1 MYQVG
6 QKVFY
11 GSHGVC
17 TLLAV
22 ETKIVDRKQ
31 VSYYAL
37 APVEHPD
44 ARYYIPTQNP
54 AALAKLSPLME
65 PAELKAVFTGP
76 MDLSVWVADENRRKQ
91 RYRELISSGDR
102 RSLIA
107 MVYALYEHKKQQ
119 EEQGRKFHLCDENF
133 LRDAQKLISMEV
145 AVVLDLSVSEAEACV
160 SNWLN
165 K

>member
-17 TLLAV
+17 AV
-22 ETKIVDRKQ
+22 LDIETKIVDRKP
-31 VSYYAL
+31 VRYFAL
-37 APVEHPD
+37 APLDHPD
-44 ARYYIPTQNP
+44 ARYYIPTENP
-54 AALAKLSPLME
+54 TALSKISPLME
-65 PAELKAVFTGP
+65 RKELEDLFAGP
-76 MDLSVWVADENRRKQ
+76 IDQSIWVNDENRRKQ
-91 RYRELISSGDR
+91 CYRQLISSGDR

-107 MVYALYEHKKQQ
+107 MIYALNLHRKQQ

-133 LRDAQKLISMEV
+133 LRDAQKLICSEV
-145 AVVLDLSVSEAEACV
+145 AEVLNMSNLEAYAYI
-160 SNWLN
+160 SSWLD